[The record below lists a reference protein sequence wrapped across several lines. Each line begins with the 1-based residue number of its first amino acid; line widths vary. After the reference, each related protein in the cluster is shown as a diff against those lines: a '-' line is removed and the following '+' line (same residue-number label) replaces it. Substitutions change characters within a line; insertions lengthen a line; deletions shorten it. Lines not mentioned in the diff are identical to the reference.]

1 MLTKIFTF
9 VPVGGDKPDNVLIT
23 EDGCPWAMAFIDMF
37 FDKEEKDITREIK
50 EGNPFKV
57 KVSFELVER
66 GE

>member
-9 VPVGGDKPDNVLIT
+9 VPVGGYKPDNVLIT
-23 EDGCPWAMAFIDMF
+23 ENDYPWAMAFIDMF
-37 FDKEEKDITREIK
+37 YDKEEKDIMREIR